1 MGRVDD
7 GLEQQQVL
15 GREPNPGA
23 DNDTIICRAA
33 QPPLHGGTCCSV
45 VLEKDDGGRRLPA
58 DERKLS
64 RRETSQVLDLAVT
77 ACCHGGTPA
86 RRRQRGEGL
95 SGPIRRADR
104 RFALPMPSLQS
115 RTHDAVSHASADH
128 QCTTLCRYV
137 MNAAHADPRRTDLS
151 RSPRARI
158 GTAIALGLAGTAG
171 PAKEPRCFKA
181 IPSVVAMEDHSWP
194 HPRGR
199 FSRIFPRRD
208 ARFTRIST
216 GRIDS
221 IPIA

>member
-1 MGRVDD
+1 
-7 GLEQQQVL
+7 
-15 GREPNPGA
+15 
-23 DNDTIICRAA
+23 
-33 QPPLHGGTCCSV
+33 
-45 VLEKDDGGRRLPA
+45 
-58 DERKLS
+58 
-64 RRETSQVLDLAVT
+64 
-77 ACCHGGTPA
+77 
-86 RRRQRGEGL
+86 QRGEGL

-128 QCTTLCRYV
+128 QCTILCRYV

-151 RSPRARI
+151 RLPRARI

-181 IPSVVAMEDHSWP
+181 IPSVVASHSWP

-199 FSRIFPRRD
+199 FSRTFPRRD

-216 GRIDS
+216 GSIDS